1 MNDVLKSTDKAEE
14 ILKIKT
20 VYENSEFKSKDNSED
35 YVILDASLVSKAFE
49 YFVHQKTAKN
59 SSLNVSYEFDDF
71 KDSYA
76 VIKEIDSI
84 DETNSCKGLK
94 HSKTDTIAFI
104 TDGENFNIDLYINE
118 LLDEIKGNKSLTI
131 DQSKIIEE
139 EFDCNPTLNFDIH
152 NHSLEEHSKYN
163 ICSKVENSCSETDLQ
178 EINEESMLG
187 GSTNQNKN
195 LFNFCINSSF
205 LDELDYEPLEIGD
218 IEGKSLKNESFDI
231 ILEENESVPD
241 KLNIEYSKELL
252 SEIVTNNTEEHPNCI
267 NEDNMMLTVNK
278 SDSTDNIMESF
289 KKDLCKRKFVSDE
302 DDSESDNEYS
312 FKRNSRK
319 NIQKNDHSILIKT
332 SNENVSQVFL
342 GFAY

>member
-1 MNDVLKSTDKAEE
+1 MFLKSTDKGEE

-20 VYENSEFKSKDNSED
+20 VYENSEFKSRDNSED

-49 YFVHQKTAKN
+49 YFVLQKTAK
-59 SSLNVSYEFDDF
+59 STSLNVSYEFDDF

-178 EINEESMLG
+178 EMDEER
-187 GSTNQNKN
+187 
-195 LFNFCINSSF
+195 
-205 LDELDYEPLEIGD
+205 D

-241 KLNIEYSKELL
+241 QLNIEYSKELL

-267 NEDNMMLTVNK
+267 NENNMMLTENK
-278 SDSTDNIMESF
+278 SNSTDNIMESF
-289 KKDLCKRKFVSDE
+289 KQNLCKRKFVSDE

-312 FKRNSRK
+312 FKR
-319 NIQKNDHSILIKT
+319 LY
-332 SNENVSQVFL
+332 F
-342 GFAY
+342 